1 MTIKEVAERYH
12 LTQDTLRYYER
23 GRMRQERLKGKAGI
37 METVKNAV
45 SIFFG

>member
-12 LTQDTLRYYER
+12 LTQDTLRYDER